1 MVLVLGMAATLEF
14 LAITNLL
21 LSAKKCRKKA
31 ITVAITICVRRQE
44 SSSSSS
50 LPEIPFPK
58 NSFLRGEKHVF
69 IGACD

>member
-1 MVLVLGMAATLEF
+1 MVLVLASMATLEF

-31 ITVAITICVRRQE
+31 ITVAITICEAEE
-44 SSSSSS
+44 STGV
-50 LPEIPFPK
+50 EIPFPK

>member
-31 ITVAITICVRRQE
+31 ITVAITICEE
-44 SSSSSS
+44 SSTGV
-50 LPEIPFPK
+50 EIPFPK

>member
-1 MVLVLGMAATLEF
+1 MATLEF

-21 LSAKKCRKKA
+21 LSAKNAEKRQLPSPLQF
-31 ITVAITICVRRQE
+31 VRLRRE
-44 SSSSSS
+44 GV
-50 LPEIPFPK
+50 EIPFPK